1 MSDANESQDNTP
13 AGIQIDDDWK
23 AQAKAEKVK
32 LAEKEQHASANAP
45 TGPGGQAALP
55 PADFKGLIGVL
66 ASQAIMGLGA
76 MPDPQGRGVMIDLD
90 GAKFA
95 IDLLSVV
102 EEKTKGNLSAD
113 EDQELAAVLGEL
125 RARFVQ
131 VTKILAEQMTAGD
144 GTPDTSPST
153 GSTDAPPK
161 IIMPE

>member
-1 MSDANESQDNTP
+1 MSDTTSHQDNTP
-13 AGIQIDDDWK
+13 AGMQIDDDWK
-23 AQAKAEKVK
+23 AQAQADRAK
-32 LAEKEQHASANAP
+32 LLEQEQLAAANPEA
-45 TGPGGQAALP
+45 TGPAALP

-95 IDLLSVV
+95 IDLLDVV

-131 VTKILAEQMTAGD
+131 VTKILAEQMPAGD
-144 GTPDTSPST
+144 GIPDAGAST